1 MEAGQDADASNPEY
15 RVYKRRWFIMLA
27 MMLCNMLGYMLNVSF
42 APVAPTAAEYY
53 QADNVYE
60 SRFSD

>member
-15 RVYKRRWFIMLA
+15 RDYKRRWFIMLA